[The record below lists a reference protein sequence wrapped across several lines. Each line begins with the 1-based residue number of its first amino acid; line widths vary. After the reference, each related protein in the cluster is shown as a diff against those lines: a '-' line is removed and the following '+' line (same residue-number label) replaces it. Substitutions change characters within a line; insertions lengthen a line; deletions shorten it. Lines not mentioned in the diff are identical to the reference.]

1 MKATQNSL
9 ENSIYKLTL
18 DTNGDIVS
26 IIDKRSNKE
35 LVEQGKAFR
44 LVLLLGNESKEW
56 PAWEIQKKTI
66 DKPGTPIS
74 ENVRI
79 SIEEQGPCYAA
90 LRIERTYKSSKF
102 IQYIRMS
109 EGANDE
115 RIDIINEIDWST
127 KDAVLKAEFPMNVKI
142 GKLFMIWVSEL

>member
-56 PAWEIQKKTI
+56 PAWEIQK
-66 DKPGTPIS
+66 
-74 ENVRI
+74 R
-79 SIEEQGPCYAA
+79 
-90 LRIERTYKSSKF
+90 L
-102 IQYIRMS
+102 
-109 EGANDE
+109 
-115 RIDIINEIDWST
+115 
-127 KDAVLKAEFPMNVKI
+127 
-142 GKLFMIWVSEL
+142 